1 MSTMTEHDPMIFVV
15 NGVHFRLFYGYEL
28 YRVRTSKDGRI
39 GNWKKIESHVRIN
52 GKQYSNTRIIYKAF
66 NATWD
71 IDSGERLSHEMLT
84 DLNYMIKM
92 NYPNHH

>member
-1 MSTMTEHDPMIFVV
+1 MSTMTEHDPMIFDV
-15 NGVHFRLFYGYEL
+15 NGVHFRLFYGDEL
-28 YRVRTSKDGRI
+28 YRVRVSKNGRTD
-39 GNWKKIESHVRIN
+39 NWRKIERNVTIN
-52 GKQYSNTRIIYKAF
+52 GKLYGKTRIIYKAF

-71 IDSGERLSHEMLT
+71 IDSDERLSHEMLT

>member
-1 MSTMTEHDPMIFVV
+1 MSTMTEHDPMIFDV
-15 NGVHFRLFYGYEL
+15 NGVHFRLFYGDEL
-28 YRVRTSKDGRI
+28 YRVRINRRSEKW
-39 GNWKKIESHVRIN
+39 NKIERQVMIN
-52 GKQYSNTRIIYKAF
+52 GKLYCKTRIIYKAF

-84 DLNYMIKM
+84 ELNYMIKM